1 MQVNGNIVTSFVEL
15 EAAVD
20 GAITFDDATGAAG
33 PGTVTMVVERGG
45 ERLTVVPKVRHF
57 PTFDRLAMG
66 TADCHVPG
74 CCVVGEAGC

>member
-45 ERLTVVPKVRHF
+45 ERLTVVPKVRRF
-57 PTFDRLAMG
+57 LTLDPSAMG
-66 TADCHVPG
+66 TANCDVPG
-74 CCVVGEAGC
+74 CCCAGEAGC